1 MNVYCK
7 IQLFFTAQAIFHN
20 LQLNLNEVNGLGTRK
35 AENQKGRRPKRPLT
49 KKALPKRPQP

>member
-1 MNVYCK
+1 MFA
-7 IQLFFTAQAIFHN
+7 L
-20 LQLNLNEVNGLGTRK
+20 LLNTNKSQGLGTRK